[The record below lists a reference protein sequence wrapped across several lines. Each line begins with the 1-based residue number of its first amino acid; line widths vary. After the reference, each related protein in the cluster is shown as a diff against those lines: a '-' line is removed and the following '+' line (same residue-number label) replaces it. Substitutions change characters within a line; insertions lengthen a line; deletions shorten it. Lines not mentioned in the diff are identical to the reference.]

1 MWCILSFFF
10 VTFCDCEEWLGHF
23 PLSDEAISMCA
34 KSPERDSESKSAW
47 NSRVGPVAVNL
58 EDSPVINGAQRPDR
72 EIRCGKSSI
81 SALFHDRGR
90 YRKLVL
96 CGESDYWTVLSSIYP
111 SGSDLL

>member
-58 EDSPVINGAQRPDR
+58 EDSPVINGRL
-72 EIRCGKSSI
+72 CTS
-81 SALFHDRGR
+81 LRGTSTSR
-90 YRKLVL
+90 RFFGQVNRSHL
-96 CGESDYWTVLSSIYP
+96 
-111 SGSDLL
+111 